1 MTGVPYRLLRHQLPM
16 LLTGARVIGHT
27 VLNAIA
33 PASRPPAPG
42 AETTAARNATG
53 TGAADAAGDAEV
65 AAGGATAA
73 GGNGGAR
80 LAGGRIASVAR
91 VIDAPAADL
100 MAQYVAWSGAAG
112 GYEGE
117 LPPHMVSQ
125 WSLPLVGELLL
136 RMPYKL
142 TSVIN
147 QGVGLRIHGPLP
159 RDTPLHVSAAVERI
173 EHTQGRIKVVVAVI
187 TGTAQQPALVE
198 ARLHMSF
205 LLPGPRPAKA
215 AQVRPDEPQ
224 WQTAGTW
231 HADARDGLRFALLTG
246 DFNPIH
252 WCGPLARRSVF
263 RSLVLHGFGSF
274 VRSYEILR
282 QQGVTFR
289 EIDVRFV
296 KPVPLP
302 CPALSVQIAPPGAD
316 GWRPVRLVGS
326 GSGAG
331 DTVHLAGNLR

>member
-1 MTGVPYRLLRHQLPM
+1 MTAVPYRLLRYQLPM
-16 LLTGARVIGHT
+16 LLTGARVVGHT
-27 VLNAIA
+27 VLKAIA

-42 AETTAARNATG
+42 A
-53 TGAADAAGDAEV
+53 D
-65 AAGGATAA
+65 
-73 GGNGGAR
+73 GGAR
-80 LAGGRIASVAR
+80 PAEARIAPVAR

-100 MAQYVAWSGAAG
+100 VAQYIAWAGAVG

-147 QGVGLRIHGPLP
+147 QGVGLRMHGPLP
-159 RDTPLHVSAAVERI
+159 RDTPLQVSAAVEEI
-173 EHTQGRIKVVVAVI
+173 EHTPGRIKVVVAVL
-187 TGTAQQPALVE
+187 TGTARQPSLVE

-205 LLPGPRPAKA
+205 LLPGPRPAKTA
-215 AQVRPDEPQ
+215 HARPDEPQ
-224 WQTAGTW
+224 WRTVGAWQ
-231 HADARDGLRFALLTG
+231 ADARDGLRFALLTG

-263 RSLVLHGFGSF
+263 RCLVLHGFGSF

-282 QQGVTFR
+282 QQGVSFR

-302 CPALSVQIAPPGAD
+302 CPALSVQIAPPGPD
-316 GWRPVRLVGS
+316 GWRAVRLAGP
-326 GSGAG
+326 GDGAG
-331 DTVHLAGNLR
+331 DTTHLAGNLR

>member
-1 MTGVPYRLLRHQLPM
+1 MTDVPYRLLRHQLPM
-16 LLTGARVIGHT
+16 LLTGARVVGHT
-27 VLNAIA
+27 LLNAIA
-33 PASRPPAPG
+33 PASRPPASGDG
-42 AETTAARNATG
+42 A
-53 TGAADAAGDAEV
+53 AAGD
-65 AAGGATAA
+65 ATAA
-73 GGNGGAR
+73 GGDGGAR

-100 MAQYVAWSGAAG
+100 VAQYIAWSGATG

-147 QGVGLRIHGPLP
+147 QGVGLRVNGQLP
-159 RDTPLHVSAAVERI
+159 RDTPLHVSATVEQI
-173 EHTQGRIKVVVAVI
+173 ERTPGRIKVVVAVI
-187 TGTAQQPALVE
+187 TGTAQQPSVVE

-215 AQVRPDEPQ
+215 AQARPDEPQ
-224 WQTAGTW
+224 WHTVGIW

-252 WCGPLARRSVF
+252 WCAPLARRSVF

-282 QQGVTFR
+282 QQGISFG

-316 GWRPVRLVGS
+316 GWRPLRLVGAG
-326 GSGAG
+326 GSAG

>member
-16 LLTGARVIGHT
+16 LLIGARVVGHT

-42 AETTAARNATG
+42 A
-53 TGAADAAGDAEV
+53 GAAAGN
-65 AAGGATAA
+65 ATAA
-73 GGNGGAR
+73 GGGDGGAR

-100 MAQYVAWSGAAG
+100 VAQYVAWSGAVG
-112 GYEGE
+112 SYEGE

-125 WSLPLVGELLL
+125 WGLPLVGELLL

-147 QGVGLRIHGPLP
+147 QGVGLRVHGPLP
-159 RDTPLHVSAAVERI
+159 RDTPLHVSAIVDQI
-173 EHTQGRIKVVVAVI
+173 EHTPGRIKVVVEVI
-187 TGTAQQPALVE
+187 TGTTQQPSLVE

-282 QQGVTFR
+282 QQGVSFR

-302 CPALSVQIAPPGAD
+302 CPTLSVQIAPAGAD
-316 GWRPVRLVGS
+316 GWRPVRLAGV
-326 GSGAG
+326 G

>member
-1 MTGVPYRLLRHQLPM
+1 MTAVPYRLLRYQLPM
-16 LLTGARVIGHT
+16 LLTGARVVGHT

-42 AETTAARNATG
+42 A
-53 TGAADAAGDAEV
+53 D
-65 AAGGATAA
+65 
-73 GGNGGAR
+73 GGAR
-80 LAGGRIASVAR
+80 PAGARIAPVAR

-100 MAQYVAWSGAAG
+100 VAQYIAWAGAVG

-147 QGVGLRIHGPLP
+147 QGVGLRMHGPLP
-159 RDTPLHVSAAVERI
+159 RDTPLQVSAAVEQI
-173 EHTQGRIKVVVAVI
+173 EHTPGRIKVVVAVI
-187 TGTAQQPALVE
+187 TGTAQQPSLVE

-205 LLPGPRPAKA
+205 LLQGPRPAKTA
-215 AQVRPDEPQ
+215 HARPDEPQ
-224 WQTAGTW
+224 WRTVGAWQ
-231 HADARDGLRFALLTG
+231 ADARDGLRFALLTG

-274 VRSYEILR
+274 VRSYELLR
-282 QQGVTFR
+282 QQGVSFR

-302 CPALSVQIAPPGAD
+302 CPALSVQIAPPGPD
-316 GWRPVRLVGS
+316 GWRAVRLAGPGDGV
-326 GSGAG
+326 G
-331 DTVHLAGNLR
+331 DTIHLAGNLR

>member
-1 MTGVPYRLLRHQLPM
+1 MSAVPYGLLRHQLPM
-16 LLTGARVIGHT
+16 LLTGARVVGHT
-27 VLNAIA
+27 VLNAIV
-33 PASRPPAPG
+33 PASRPTAG
-42 AETTAARNATG
+42 DRETRTAARG
-53 TGAADAAGDAEV
+53 IEP
-65 AAGGATAA
+65 
-73 GGNGGAR
+73 
-80 LAGGRIASVAR
+80 VAR
-91 VIDAPAADL
+91 VIGAPPDDL
-100 MAQYVAWSGAAG
+100 VAQYIRWAGAAG
-112 GYEGE
+112 YDGE

-147 QGVGLRIHGPLP
+147 QGVSLRVNGPLP
-159 RDTPLHVSAAVERI
+159 CRTQLHVRAAVEQV
-173 EHTQGRIKVVVAVI
+173 EQTPGRIKVVVAVV
-187 TGTAQQPALVE
+187 TGTEQQPSLVE

-205 LLPGPRPAKA
+205 LQPGPRAAKA
-215 AQVRPDEPQ
+215 SLARPVEPQ
-224 WQTAGTW
+224 WQAAGQW
-231 HADARDGLRFALLTG
+231 QADARDGLRFALLTG

-282 QQGVTFR
+282 QQGVSFK

-302 CPALSVQIAPPGAD
+302 CSALSVQVAPPDDD
-316 GWRPVRLVGS
+316 GWRPVRLMGTGTS
-326 GSGAG
+326 AG
-331 DTVHLAGNLR
+331 DTIHLAGNLR